1 MAEITSEGII
11 QKTYEEYLTEFQDGF
26 RAIFGDQMV
35 FDPETPQGQITSLM
49 ALAAVEFEGSIIDVG
64 RSLDIA
70 QAVGQQ
76 LDDLTSILA
85 VYRRPASKT
94 TVNVIMTGT
103 PLTLITAGAEVSS
116 SEGDVFSLS
125 EDVQLDGDG
134 NGTGLFVAKE
144 FGAIA
149 VSIGDISDIVTPV
162 TGWDTATNSV
172 AGTTGSDMET
182 DAEFTRRYFNQ
193 IAVASVSLME
203 SVVSGVQ
210 AVDGVTHAVGVE
222 NVTDV
227 ITETNGVFVPAHGF
241 VMSVVGGGDSDI
253 AEAIRKYKSLGSSST
268 QMVEC
273 TLTGTNGTVIPK
285 GSTAYVAAADNTA
298 GIDLYFETI
307 EEVTIPPST
316 TIDAFLRCRTEAGFQ
331 FDASKTM
338 VIDPAVSGWSTC
350 TNKNAHRFVHQEVDA
365 FATDGTLIQKVPI
378 DFLRVQDIEM
388 YVRVEATTN
397 PQFPLDGIDQIT
409 NAILS
414 YFNGTDVF
422 IPDRFELDGLQIAE
436 DVYKSRM
443 YTPINSVRGHY
454 ITNVTLQKRYD
465 DWASGDY
472 VVGDKVFYASDNLQY
487 VCILDTTA
495 QQPPSNATHW
505 SLDTGAEEVSIALDE
520 RAVISTENIIVSL
533 S

>member
-1 MAEITSEGII
+1 MAEITSEGIV

-35 FDPETPQGQITSLM
+35 FDAETPQGQITSLM
-49 ALAAVEFEGSIIDVG
+49 ALAAVDFEEQLVDIG

-70 QAVGQQ
+70 QSQGQQ
-76 LDDLTSILA
+76 LDDLASILA
-85 VYRRPASKT
+85 VYRRPATKT
-94 TVNVIMTGT
+94 SVNVVMTGT

-116 SEGDVFSLS
+116 TNGDVFSLS

-134 NGTGLFVAKE
+134 NGTGFFIAKE
-144 FGAIA
+144 FGEISVA
-149 VSIGDISDIVTPV
+149 VGEITDIVTPV
-162 TGWDTATNSV
+162 SGWDTVTNSV
-172 AGTTGSDMET
+172 AGTTGSDIET

-203 SVVSGVQ
+203 SVTSGVQ

-222 NVTDV
+222 NVTDQIV
-227 ITETNGVFVPAHGF
+227 ETNGVFVPAHGF
-241 VMSVVGGGDSDI
+241 VVSVVGGADSDVS
-253 AEAIRKYKSLGSSST
+253 EAIRRYKSLGSSSI

-273 TLTGTNGTVIPK
+273 TLTGTDGTVIPK
-285 GSTAYVAAADNTA
+285 GSSAYVAAADNTA

-316 TIDAFLRCRTEAGFQ
+316 TIDAFMRCRTEAAFE
-331 FDASKTM
+331 FDASKVM
-338 VIDPAVSGWSTC
+338 VIDPAVSGWTGC

-378 DFLRVQDIEM
+378 DFLRVQDVEM

-409 NAILS
+409 NNILA
-414 YFNGTDVF
+414 YFNGSDVF

-436 DVYKSRM
+436 DVYRSRM
-443 YTPINSVRGHY
+443 YTPVNAVRGHS
-454 ITNVTLQKRYD
+454 ITKITLEKRYD

-472 VVGDKVFYASDNLQY
+472 VVGDKVYYASDDIQY

-495 QQPPSNATHW
+495 QQPPSDATYW
-505 SLDTGAEEVSIALDE
+505 DIDDGVDQVSISLDE
-520 RAVISTENIIVSL
+520 RAVISAENIIVSL